1 MMHNTID
8 YEVRAQINRLCGYE
22 IVTQQLT
29 QCKYM
34 VTRVLAEVLIYSIT
48 PIILYAPFTY
58 LY

>member
-1 MMHNTID
+1 MHNTID
-8 YEVRAQINRLCGYE
+8 YEVRAQINRLSGHE